1 MPLPL
6 ALDLPL
12 AIDLDGLADLFG
24 QAQPGLSI
32 YAGSL
37 AVILA
42 LLLCAAVAAH
52 LRRTPAERIIHKRA
66 GR

>member
-1 MPLPL
+1 MQTPF
-6 ALDLPL
+6 

-24 QAQPGLSI
+24 QFQPELSF

-42 LLLCAAVAAH
+42 LLLAWTLWSH
-52 LRRTPAERIIHKRA
+52 LVRSPAERIIHKRF
-66 GR
+66 G